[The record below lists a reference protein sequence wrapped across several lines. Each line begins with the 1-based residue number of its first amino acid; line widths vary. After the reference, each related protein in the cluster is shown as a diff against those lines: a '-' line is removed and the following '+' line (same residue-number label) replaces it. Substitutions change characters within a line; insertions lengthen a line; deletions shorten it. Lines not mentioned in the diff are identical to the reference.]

1 MPKITGYISISL
13 NLREEIGFA
22 SQLSEKSLPLIINL
36 PDGASLVDHRVL
48 SLVWE
53 CRGHRFN
60 PWSEKIPHAAEQLR
74 PWASTIGPVL
84 LSPGA
89 TVREQSPLTA
99 TRERPTQ
106 QRRPSGAKKQ
116 KQKQKQDRLV
126 STQRAGAR
134 LAITKMLSRATD
146 FISWFPRS

>member
-1 MPKITGYISISL
+1 MERPWWITG
-13 NLREEIGFA
+13 F
-22 SQLSEKSLPLIINL
+22 
-36 PDGASLVDHRVL
+36 
-48 SLVWE
+48 
-53 CRGHRFN
+53 C
-60 PWSEKIPHAAEQLR
+60 PWSENAGDTGSIPHAAEQLS
-74 PWASTIGPVL
+74 PGASTIGPVL

-89 TVREQSPLTA
+89 AVREQSPLTA

-106 QRRPSGAKKQ
+106 QRRPSGAKKKK
-116 KQKQKQDRLV
+116 KQQQQDRLV